1 MKNAGFFDWSSLD
14 RYTVAML
21 IESASKS
28 FVNETLTTKEFS
40 KKVKK
45 VFDSFEIPVRVIS
58 TYSKKTNHD
67 TAWVGGFYEACKDKK
82 NGSAIAI
89 RLQYHS
95 PDATITIKNRNF
107 KRLCLSIADTL
118 MHEIIH
124 LRQYRRRNFKYIP
137 GYSSFAES
145 KRKQL
150 DQEYLGHMDEIDA
163 YSFNI
168 ACQLYDRFGGDN
180 KQIFYYLDSDL
191 SDQRKRRDLLKMYLD
206 SFDHDHRHPVIIQL
220 KKRIV
225 RYLPAAIEGKP
236 YKTSEWLKK

>member
-1 MKNAGFFDWSSLD
+1 MKNADYFDWSSLD

-28 FVNETLTTKEFS
+28 FVNETLTTVEFS
-40 KKVKK
+40 KKIKK
-45 VFDSFEIPVRVIS
+45 VFHFFDIPIRIVS
-58 TYSKKTNHD
+58 TYSKKTTSN
-67 TAWVGGFYEACKDKK
+67 TAWVGGFYEAYKDKHG
-82 NGSAIAI
+82 GSPIAI
-89 RLQYHS
+89 RLQYYS
-95 PDATITIKNRNF
+95 PNTTITIKNRNF
-107 KRLCLSIADTL
+107 KRLCMSIADTI
-118 MHEIIH
+118 MHEVIH
-124 LRQYRRRNFKYIP
+124 MRQYRRRNFKYIP

-168 ACQLYDRFGGDN
+168 ACQLYDRFGGDQ

-191 SDQRKRRDLLKMYLD
+191 SDKRKKHDTLKMYLNA
-206 SFDHDHRHPVIIQL
+206 FDHDHRHPVIIQL

-225 RYLPAAIEGKP
+225 RYLPAAVEGKP